1 MSPEQTM
8 WAIKA
13 SKSKANKAL
22 KVIICHKKKQLLV
35 QYMLPNMQTYVKR
48 GRSMRFNRTSVRQKE
63 PKYNTDECKCKNIS
77 G

>member
-22 KVIICHKKKQLLV
+22 KKKTIACTVYAAKYADIC
-35 QYMLPNMQTYVKR
+35 
-48 GRSMRFNRTSVRQKE
+48 
-63 PKYNTDECKCKNIS
+63 
-77 G
+77 

>member
-22 KVIICHKKKQLLV
+22 KVIICHKKKTIACTV
-35 QYMLPNMQTYVKR
+35 YAA
-48 GRSMRFNRTSVRQKE
+48 
-63 PKYNTDECKCKNIS
+63 KYADIC
-77 G
+77 